1 MDFMRLLSLRLAA
14 FLQMAF
20 VLVSSSSAQSE
31 QAKLLAGDGAALD
44 RLGHC
49 VSVSGDTA
57 VLGAPA
63 NATNGAVAGAAY
75 VYVRSA
81 MGWTQEAKL
90 IPDDGLLG
98 DFFASSVSVSGET
111 VVVGAYMDDDGGSAS
126 GSAYVFVRSGMTWTQ
141 EAKLSA
147 NGGGAG
153 DRFGYSVSVSGQRA
167 LVGAPYDDVN
177 SMSDCGSAYVFGRSG
192 TNWIQEYRFIGSD
205 AGPADEIGNSVS
217 LSHDKALVGAHRS
230 DDSPWFST
238 GAVYFLERNGGNWAE
253 SARLTASDSEA
264 GDWFGFSVSVSGDTA
279 ILGVPFAD
287 DLGPQ
292 CGAAYFFWLGECD
305 PGTPYCFGEVG
316 TCPCANAAGPTA
328 GCQNSHGNG
337 AILSSKGTSSTS
349 SDDLEF
355 DAAQLPA
362 GKSCLLF
369 SGDLE
374 VNMLSGDGIR
384 CVGGSLNHL
393 GVRTSDGA
401 GNATWSAGLATAGGW
416 ESGDTRYFQVW
427 YRDSVASPCG
437 SGFNISSGLEVTFC
451 P

>member
-1 MDFMRLLSLRLAA
+1 MFGYS
-14 FLQMAF
+14 
-20 VLVSSSSAQSE
+20 VSF
-31 QAKLLAGDGAALD
+31 
-44 RLGHC
+44 
-49 VSVSGDTA
+49 SGDTA
-57 VLGAPA
+57 VVGAPRSD
-63 NATNGAVAGAAY
+63 GLGSDCGSAY
-75 VYVRSA
+75 VFVRS
-81 MGWTQEAKL
+81 GTTWNQEAKL
-90 IPDDGLLG
+90 TANDAAAGNWFG
-98 DFFASSVSVSGET
+98 HSVSVNGAT
-111 VVVGAYMDDDGGSAS
+111 AVVGSPCQDNWGPP

-217 LSHDKALVGAHRS
+217 LSQDKALVGAHRS